1 MNLADDCRRLLAA
14 IEDTFGVSD
23 GGELP
28 EEQRGYPDSLAL
40 CLIDSIQSL
49 RLRYEAG
56 VVPVLNRYRQHR
68 RSKGGNADTDGLRQ
82 FLETFHEVGGVE
94 GWCTSRELKVSEK
107 RLDHAIWLY
116 ESKQSRSRSRRQL
129 EAQVKMPPSTGIVAP
144 VT

>member
-28 EEQRGYPDSLAL
+28 EEPRGYPDSLAL

-56 VVPVLNRYRQHR
+56 R
-68 RSKGGNADTDGLRQ
+68 GGNADTDGLRQ